1 MKKLI
6 PLFFAAVL
14 LVLFSCSKEYSLE
27 NSLNGDNSLIVG
39 KDCRISKIVYTDTAT
54 GTGIGSIAA
63 AINNVDVVTG
73 ITMFDSL
80 SFTINFI
87 ASPVYASDTVYIN
100 ADEYFIVDLAT
111 RRINQLHALVDPTD
125 PFSQQYDVN
134 YFYSGSGQ
142 LISKF
147 YSLSMIPVVPFYLV
161 SYTYATGKMTHM
173 TGQDLFTGD
182 LVTDADVNYYNNILP
197 NRFLYLFPDEKG
209 YPYFSQFY
217 NFGTRPSNAP
227 QKIVVRN
234 YDPGNVLRDSTVT
247 SFSNYIM
254 SRDNYVLSVQMAG
267 DDLISIP
274 AAAGKL
280 SFSYKCK

>member
-1 MKKLI
+1 MKKFI
-6 PLFFAAVL
+6 PLFSAAIV
-14 LVLFSCSKEYSLE
+14 LVLASCTKEYSLE
-27 NSLNGDNSLIVG
+27 NSLNGNNGLIVG
-39 KDCRISKIVYTDTAT
+39 TDCRISKIAYTDTAT
-54 GTGIGSIAA
+54 GLGIGSIAA
-63 AINNVDVVTG
+63 TINNLDVVTG
-73 ITMFDSL
+73 ITKFDSL
-80 SFTINFI
+80 SFTIDFI

-100 ADEYFIVDLAT
+100 ADEYFIVDAASK
-111 RRINQLHALVDPTD
+111 RINQLHALVDPTD
-125 PFSQQYDVN
+125 PFSQPYDVN
-134 YFYSGSGQ
+134 YFYSGTGQ
-142 LISKF
+142 LTSKF

-161 SYTYATGKMTHM
+161 TYTYATGRLTHM
-173 TGQDLFTGD
+173 TGQDLVTGD
-182 LVTDADVNYYNNILP
+182 LVTDADIDYYGNILP

-247 SFSNYIM
+247 TFSNYIM

-274 AAAGKL
+274 ASVGKL